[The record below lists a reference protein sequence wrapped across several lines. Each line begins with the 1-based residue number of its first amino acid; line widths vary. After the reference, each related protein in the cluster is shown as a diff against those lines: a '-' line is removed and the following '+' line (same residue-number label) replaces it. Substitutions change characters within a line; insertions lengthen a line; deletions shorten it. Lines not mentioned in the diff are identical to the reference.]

1 MVNRW
6 VINGNS
12 ERLYFLGFQN
22 RYRWW
27 LQHEIKRYLFLGRKA
42 VTNLHSTFKSRDI
55 TLPTTVCIVK
65 AMVFPVVMYGFESWI
80 IKKAEHQRIG
90 AFKLWFWRRRLR
102 VTWTARRSNQFNLKG
117 NQPWIFIGRTGAE
130 VEVPVLWPFDMKSQL
145 FGEDPDAGKDWRQ
158 EEKRMTE
165 DEMVEWHHQ
174 LDGHEF
180 EQALGV
186 GDEQGSLASCSPWSH
201 KELNTTER
209 LNWTGAL
216 VLTVV
221 V

>member
-27 LQHEIKRYLFLGRKA
+27 LQHEIKRHLFLGRKA
-42 VTNLHSTFKSRDI
+42 ITNLDNTFKGRDI
-55 TLPTTVCIVK
+55 TLPTKVCIVK

-80 IKKAEHQRIG
+80 IKKVKHQRIG
-90 AFKLWFWRRRLR
+90 AFKLWCWRRLLR
-102 VTWTARRSNQFNLKG
+102 VAWTARRSNQFNPKG

-145 FGEDPDAGKDWRQ
+145 CGEDPDAGKHWRQ
-158 EEKRMTE
+158 KEKGTTE

-186 GDEQGSLASCSPWSH
+186 GDE
-201 KELNTTER
+201 
-209 LNWTGAL
+209 
-216 VLTVV
+216 
-221 V
+221 